1 MKEPE
6 TTAELMDMVAFV
18 TEARD
23 SGMRKLTTLIKES
36 RERMQYMLDTFIF
49 PEDEI
54 DLNSEVLLWPSR
66 INPIFDENDEVKKE

>member
-23 SGMRKLTTLIKES
+23 SGMRKLATLIKES

-66 INPIFDENDEVKKE
+66 INPIFDENDEVKTV